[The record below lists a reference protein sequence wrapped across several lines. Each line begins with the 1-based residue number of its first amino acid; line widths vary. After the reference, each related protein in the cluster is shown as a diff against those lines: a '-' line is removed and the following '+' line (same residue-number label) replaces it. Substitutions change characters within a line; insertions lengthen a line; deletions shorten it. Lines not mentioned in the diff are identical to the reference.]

1 MSVAIPVS
9 SATFGELMELAAELE
24 QSGQFAEAESLLAC
38 AAQDSTFNETE
49 RHELDFARE
58 RLLRIRQ
65 DYRLTRDDLFSDL
78 QKTIRGLTVREFDQ
92 WVRSGRFD
100 SRIID
105 GTRRFANPSISN
117 LYFRY
122 PVLNNRRI
130 NPVDSEAE
138 QRACL
143 ATAQL
148 IRAASE
154 RAGRPMVLPKRIEVT
169 MSATV
174 KPNSVPPGT
183 IIRAWLPVPRAYP
196 FQTDFV
202 LLESSSAVL
211 HVADPD
217 SPIRSAYLEQPADD
231 AGSATFRIRYAY
243 TSAGVCFNL
252 DPRIVPPHWQPP
264 SELEPFLRETRH
276 VVFTDTIRHLAS
288 RIVGPEQNP
297 VKRARLFYNWISHH
311 IMYSYAP
318 EYSTI
323 TNLTEFCLSRGYGD
337 CGMQALLFITL
348 CRLNGI
354 PARWQSGWRLAPGSP
369 NIHDWCEIYLPPWGW
384 IPVDPYMG
392 VYATRYATSL
402 SPKQRRE
409 LRDFHFGGLSQY
421 RMIANSDHCKKLF
434 PPKTSH
440 RSDDVDFQRGEFEA
454 AGRNLYFDKFSY
466 SLTWKEIPGNASPEI
481 PQLHQ
486 TKKPKTSFR

>member
-1 MSVAIPVS
+1 MSASIPVS
-9 SATFGELMELAAELE
+9 SATSGEVMRRAAELE
-24 QSGQFAEAESLLAC
+24 QSGQFAEAESLLAR
-38 AAQDSTFNETE
+38 AAQDPAFNETE
-49 RHELDFARE
+49 RRGLDFARE
-58 RLLRIRQ
+58 RLLRIRR
-65 DYRLTRDDLFSDL
+65 DYRLTREDLFNDL
-78 QKTIRGLTVREFDQ
+78 QKSIRGLTLREFDR
-92 WVRSGRFD
+92 WVRTGRFD
-100 SRIID
+100 YRIID
-105 GTRRFANPSISN
+105 GTRRFANPSVSN

-122 PVLNNRRI
+122 PALNARRI
-130 NPVDSEAE
+130 NPVDVSAE
-138 QRACL
+138 QQTSL
-143 ATAQL
+143 ATAQS

-154 RAGRPMVLPKRIEVT
+154 KAGQPMVLPIRLEVT

-202 LLESSSAVL
+202 LLESSPAVL
-211 HVADPD
+211 HIADPN

-231 AGSATFRIRYAY
+231 TGSATFRILYAY
-243 TSAGVCFNL
+243 TSAGVWFNL
-252 DPRIVPPHWQPP
+252 DPNAVPPHWQPA
-264 SELEPFLRETRH
+264 SELEPYLRETQH
-276 VVFTDTIRHLAS
+276 VVFTDTIRKLS
-288 RIVGPEQNP
+288 RRIIGAEKNP
-297 VKRARLFYNWISHH
+297 VKRARLFYDWISRH

-323 TNLTEFCLSRGYGD
+323 TNLPEFCLSRGYGD

-369 NIHDWCEIYLPPWGW
+369 NIHDWCEIYIPPWGW

-402 SPKQRRE
+402 SPKQRSE

-421 RMIANSDHCKKLF
+421 RMIANSNHCKELF

-440 RSDDVDFQRGEFEA
+440 RSDNVDFQRGEFEA
-454 AGRNLYFDKFSY
+454 AGHNLYFDKFSY
-466 SLTWKEIPGNASPEI
+466 SLTWKASTLSEPALE
-481 PQLHQ
+481 P
-486 TKKPKTSFR
+486 